1 MSNLNKKYTM
11 KKLILGIA
19 FLSFVAFGALS
30 VQHVVA
36 GSNNIEF
43 VKFDKDP
50 KKDGDKKATESSDAP
65 KAEVKSADA
74 KSGKDCQSSCAG
86 KSASACCDKSKEG
99 CATACP
105 DKK

>member
-1 MSNLNKKYTM
+1 M

-19 FLSFVAFGALS
+19 FFSFVAFGALS
-30 VQHVVA
+30 IQNVIA
-36 GSNNIEF
+36 GSNSIEF

-50 KKDGDKKATESSDAP
+50 KKDDNKKATESQDAP

-74 KSGKDCQSSCAG
+74 KSDKDCQSSCAG
-86 KSASACCDKSKEG
+86 KSASSCCDKSKEG